1 MIARPV
7 LIPQGPGDEFVNV
20 REATRTR
27 SIFNMSIDFRSG
39 VKLGDLR
46 RKLCS
51 RYRSNLT
58 FQVPGGQSIL
68 GFGDINARYKID
80 NFLQNELPAKVKELD
95 SRFDLEVIQS
105 GSFTEGVSLYRKHSQ
120 DETVE
125 QEYDFLFL
133 IKTLKVDCNE
143 NVRRISVVEGGN

>member
-1 MIARPV
+1 
-7 LIPQGPGDEFVNV
+7 
-20 REATRTR
+20 
-27 SIFNMSIDFRSG
+27 MSIDFRSG

-46 RKLCS
+46 RKLWS

-68 GFGDINARYKID
+68 GFGDINARYEID

-120 DETVE
+120 DEMVE

-133 IKTLKVDCNE
+133 IKTLTVDCNE
-143 NVRRISVVEGGN
+143 NVRRISVVEGGNSEKNGAEVSQGHS